1 MSTFCPFLSTLFRPS
16 LRGRLLWTTPNQLLS
31 SRNRQMAE
39 WARVRD
45 IGTLGHVKGASLP
58 TAYFGVL

>member
-1 MSTFCPFLSTLFRPS
+1 MSTFCPFLTILLRP

-31 SRNRQMAE
+31 SRNRRMPE